1 MVMLRR
7 VGAADGP
14 ILIAFDGSPASRRAV
29 SEAARLFGPH
39 PALVITVWEPGLAY
53 AMPDMRGEGLV
64 PVPMVDPATA
74 ASIDKGVHSQAEQA
88 ADEGAELARSLGL
101 DAEPLA
107 VPDERN
113 VPETILSVAE
123 EHSASVVV
131 VGSRGLSGV
140 RARLEGSTTKGLLKH
155 ASSPVLVVHEPSEDR

>member
-1 MVMLRR
+1 MLSR

-29 SEAARLFGPH
+29 TDAARLLGPRR
-39 PALVITVWEPGLAY
+39 ALVVTVWEPGLAY
-53 AMPDMRGEGLV
+53 AMPEMRAEGLV
-64 PVPMVDPATA
+64 PAPMVDPGIAR
-74 ASIDKGVHSQAEQA
+74 SVDQGVHSQAEQVA
-88 ADEGAELARSLGL
+88 GEGAELARSLGL
-101 DAEPLA
+101 NAQPLA

-113 VPETILSVAE
+113 IPETILRVAE
-123 EHSASVVV
+123 ENHASAIV

-155 ASSPVLVVHEPSEDR
+155 ASSPVIVVHEPPEDR